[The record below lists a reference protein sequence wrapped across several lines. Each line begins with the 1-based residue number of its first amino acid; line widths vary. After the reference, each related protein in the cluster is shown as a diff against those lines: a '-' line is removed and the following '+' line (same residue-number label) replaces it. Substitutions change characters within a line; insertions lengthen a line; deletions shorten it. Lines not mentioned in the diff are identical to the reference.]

1 MSTPVHQPKV
11 HVHQKKTFFQRSQKK
26 EKLLKMYNS
35 SGRLSNARPDT
46 KIEPNRKW
54 FGNTRTITQEELAKF
69 RNAYTEIKNDQFQVI
84 LHEQKLPK
92 SLVHDEEEKN
102 RFDLLKAESFK
113 ETFGKKATRRKP
125 VLKDYDLHNLMMNA
139 ITEDEN
145 YAIRKMKQ
153 ESVTGNVDMGQTKR
167 VLGEVYK
174 VIDSSD
180 VIVEVLDARDPL
192 GTRSRKLEEFMA
204 KETPHKHL
212 IFLINKCDLVPRWV
226 VEKAIR
232 RLTRE
237 RPTLAF
243 RASTTIAFGNDQL
256 IALLRQ
262 FQTLHKNHAHLCVG
276 FVGYPNVGKSSVI
289 NALKRDN
296 VCPVAPIAGE
306 TKVWRYI
313 ALTKKIYLIDCPGHV
328 YPEDVTDAERILRG
342 VTRTERIIE
351 PEHYIQHIVDRVR
364 PQYIERT
371 YGIEKFDGPDDL
383 LEKVARRLGR
393 LGKGG
398 KPDVHE
404 ASIQLIRDFQRGRL
418 PWFVLV
424 HSKDI
429 ENPLE
434 RVHGVKVDRADL
446 NKLQRTVEFDQI
458 DEIEIADDAE
468 EMEDNKKEEELEKL
482 EEANYPEPAPSDD
495 DEIIQPEKTKKVE
508 EKPKKT
514 SEEDVRSKFYIQE
527 F

>member
-1 MSTPVHQPKV
+1 MSQVHQPKI
-11 HVHQKKTFFQRSQKK
+11 HLGGKKRYYTRSLRK
-26 EKLLKMYNS
+26 ENLLKMYNNN
-35 SGRLSNARPDT
+35 GRLSKELPDA
-46 KIEPNRKW
+46 KIAPNRKW
-54 FGNTRTITQEELAKF
+54 FGNTRTITQEELASF
-69 RNAYTEIKNDQFQVI
+69 QNAYKEIKNDQFQVI
-84 LHEQKLPK
+84 IHEKKLPK
-92 SLVHDEEEKN
+92 SLVHDEEEKR
-102 RFDLLKAESFK
+102 RFALLKAESFQD
-113 ETFGKKATRRKP
+113 TFGKKATRRKP
-125 VLKDYDLHNLMMNA
+125 NLPKLDLHSLMLDAADQEENFA
-139 ITEDEN
+139 IK
-145 YAIRKMKQ
+145 KMK
-153 ESVTGNVDMGQTKR
+153 EASKTGNIEMGQTKR

-180 VIVEVLDARDPL
+180 VIIEVLDARDPL

-243 RASTTIAFGNDQL
+243 RASTTKAFGNDQL

-262 FQTLHKNHAHLCVG
+262 FQTLHSNHAHLCVG

-289 NALKRDN
+289 NSLKRDN

-313 ALTKKIYLIDCPGHV
+313 ALSRKIYLIDCPGHV

-342 VTRTERIIE
+342 VTRTERIVE
-351 PEHYIQHIVDRVR
+351 PEHYIQYIVDRVR
-364 PQYIERT
+364 PQYLQRT
-371 YGIEKFDGPDDL
+371 YGIEPFDGPDDL

-404 ASIQLIRDFQRGRL
+404 ASIQLIRDFQRGKL

-434 RVHGVKVDRADL
+434 RQHGVKVERADL
-446 NKLQRTVEFDQI
+446 NMLQRTVEFDQI
-458 DEIEIADDAE
+458 DEVEVEDDAE
-468 EMEDNKKEEELEKL
+468 EMEQNKMEEQLEKE
-482 EEANYPEPAPSDD
+482 EEANYPAPAPSDD
-495 DEIIQPEKTKKVE
+495 DELLQAEPKKREKQ
-508 EKPKKT
+508 KPKK
-514 SEEDVRSKFYIQE
+514 VGAVKSKFYIQDQ
-527 F
+527 